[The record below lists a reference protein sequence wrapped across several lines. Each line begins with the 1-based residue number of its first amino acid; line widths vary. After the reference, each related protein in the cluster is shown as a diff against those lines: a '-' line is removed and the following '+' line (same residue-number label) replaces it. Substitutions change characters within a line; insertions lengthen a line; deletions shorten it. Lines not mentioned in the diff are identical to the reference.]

1 MLVGPGQVGLVGRQ
15 GASGNAGTFN
25 FLSGTLDPRIT
36 FTRASNGTEFSPSG
50 SLITATTNEPRF
62 DYNPLSLQPRGL
74 LLEGARTNIIADSD
88 NYGVAGWLKTR
99 SSITASAGV
108 SPTGASNASKLVE
121 DTTASATHTLERNI
135 AGGIVLGST
144 YTQTVYFK
152 AAERTSVQIRF
163 TSDGTVWGTANEP
176 RADYNLATGTVSNF
190 AGGSLGVSFAD
201 IQNVGNGWYRC
212 VLAAT
217 AQANGISSIRYLLL
231 NAGATSYT
239 GDGVSGALLFGSQ
252 AELGSFASSYIPT
265 TGTAATRADD
275 SALNTILS
283 SIGYNQA
290 QGTIVIELEP
300 MVTTLAAFQI
310 PFSITNGTANNRIIL
325 EHTTAGNGSW
335 RVTDGGVAQV
345 AGLAA
350 TPGFTANSITKRAFA
365 YAAND
370 FAACAN
376 GGTVVTQ
383 GTGTVPSNLNQLA
396 IGHYAVG
403 SVNSPWFGWIRRLT
417 YYPTRLPNATLQA
430 LST

>member
-15 GASGNAGTFN
+15 GALGNAGVFN

-36 FTRASNGTEFSPSG
+36 FTRASNATEFSPSG

-62 DYNPLSLQPRGL
+62 DYNPLTLQPRGL
-74 LLEGARTNIIADSD
+74 LLEGARTNLVLNSATLVTQNVTVTAVAHTLSF
-88 NYGVAGWLKTR
+88 YGTGSVTLSGVATGTLNGTGVFPNR
-99 SSITASAGV
+99 AQLTFTPAAG
-108 SPTGASNASKLVE
+108 
-121 DTTASATHTLERNI
+121 TLT
-135 AGGIVLGST
+135 L
-144 YTQTVYFK
+144 TV
-152 AAERTSVQIRF
+152 
-163 TSDGTVWGTANEP
+163 
-176 RADYNLATGTVSNF
+176 TGTVSF
-190 AGGSLGVSFAD
+190 AQL
-201 IQNVGNGWYRC
+201 
-212 VLAAT
+212 
-217 AQANGISSIRYLLL
+217 
-231 NAGATSYT
+231 
-239 GDGVSGALLFGSQ
+239 
-252 AELGSFASSYIPT
+252 ELGAFASSYIPT
-265 TGTAATRADD
+265 TGAAATRADD

-403 SVNSPWFGWIRRLT
+403 SVNSPWFGWIRRIT